1 VHVRQAT
8 TSSSEEQGAP
18 PPRSRFTLVTD
29 ERQEVPATTTFR
41 ARLLIVDD
49 EETLMT
55 ALCKTLEAEGY
66 AVTGFT
72 SAQQALDQLRQSQF
86 DLLLTDLNMPEMDG
100 IALLRAAQEI
110 DRDLAGVVMT
120 GFGTVDTAVQAL
132 RGGAADYVLKPFR
145 LNNLMPVLARAL
157 ETRRLRTENIQLREA
172 VSIYELSRAITH
184 GLSEDEVV
192 QRTVTA
198 ASQQSDAA
206 AVQLLVPSKEGHELI
221 VGGKWGAHESWPESL
236 HFPIDESI
244 NTWLAT
250 AREQLSAWDG
260 SSEPAAVFAP
270 PFPGEGVALPIVAG
284 GNFYGILRF
293 SSGAVGRRLTPG
305 QIKALE
311 ILAGTAAAAFEAASL
326 LTQLRT
332 LNQELEQRVR
342 DRTQEL
348 QAANADLESFSYSV
362 SHDLRAPLRVVDGY
376 CQMFMDEFGAGLE
389 PHGRA
394 TLEKARAG
402 ATRMN
407 QLIDDLLRLARFSR
421 QPLHTRPVEMSALVN
436 RVAGNLQEQLQ
447 GRSVELAVG
456 ALPDCVADAALLEQ
470 VFTNLLSNALK
481 FTAGR
486 PNARVEVGARTEGA
500 EHVYFVKDNGVGFDM
515 RYAERLF
522 GVFQR
527 LHSQAEFTGT
537 GIGLSIV
544 HRIVRRHGGRT
555 WAEGVLQQGATFY
568 FSLPG
573 SVAE

>member
-1 VHVRQAT
+1 MAFPD
-8 TSSSEEQGAP
+8 EEQGRRLP
-18 PPRSRFTLVTD
+18 SRSTPLTD
-29 ERQEVPATTTFR
+29 ERREVPDMTTFR

-49 EETLMT
+49 EEALMT

-66 AVTGFT
+66 AVTGFS
-72 SAQQALDQLRQSQF
+72 SARLALEQLRQSQF
-86 DLLLTDLNMPEMDG
+86 DLLLTDLMMPEMDG

-120 GFGTVDTAVQAL
+120 GHGTVDTAVQAL
-132 RGGAADYVLKPFR
+132 HGGAADYVLKPFR
-145 LNNLMPVLARAL
+145 LNSLLPVLTRAL

-172 VSIYELSRAITH
+172 VSIYELSRAITR

-192 QRTVTA
+192 QRTVAA
-198 ASQQSDAA
+198 ASQQSDAG
-206 AVQLLVPSKEGHELI
+206 AVQLLVPAMEGREL
-221 VGGKWGAHESWPESL
+221 VVRGTWGAGEYWSERR
-236 HFPIDESI
+236 FPIDESI
-244 NTWLAT
+244 TRWLAI

-260 SSEPAAVFAP
+260 SRELEAVFAP
-270 PFPGEGVALPIVAG
+270 PFPGERLGVALPIVAG

-293 SSGAVGRRLTPG
+293 CSRAEQRRLTPG

-376 CQMFMDEFGAGLE
+376 CQMFMDEFATGIAPE
-389 PHGRA
+389 GREILA
-394 TLEKARAG
+394 KARAG

-421 QPLHTRPVEMSALVN
+421 QPLNTRPVEMSALIE
-436 RVAGNLQEQLQ
+436 RVVTNLQDQLQ
-447 GRSVELAVG
+447 GRSVELDIG

-486 PNARVEVGARTEGA
+486 PDTRIEVGASTEGA
-500 EHVYFVKDNGVGFDM
+500 EQIYFVKDNGVGFDM

-527 LHSQAEFTGT
+527 LHSQTEFAGT

-544 HRIVRRHGGRT
+544 HRIIRRHGGRT
-555 WAEGVLQQGATFY
+555 WAEGALQQGATFY
-568 FSLPG
+568 FSLPRG
-573 SVAE
+573 PGA

>member
-1 VHVRQAT
+1 MAFPD
-8 TSSSEEQGAP
+8 EEQGRRLP
-18 PPRSRFTLVTD
+18 SRSTPLTD
-29 ERQEVPATTTFR
+29 ERREVPDMTTFR

-49 EETLMT
+49 EEALMT
-55 ALCKTLEAEGY
+55 ALCNTLEAEGY
-66 AVTGFT
+66 AVTGFS
-72 SAQQALDQLRQSQF
+72 SARLALEQLRQSQF
-86 DLLLTDLNMPEMDG
+86 DLLLTDLMMPEMDG

-120 GFGTVDTAVQAL
+120 GHGTVDTAVQAL
-132 RGGAADYVLKPFR
+132 HGGAADYVLKPFR
-145 LNNLMPVLARAL
+145 LNSLLPVLTRAL

-172 VSIYELSRAITH
+172 VSIYELSRAITR

-192 QRTVTA
+192 QRTVAA
-198 ASQQSDAA
+198 ASQQSDAG
-206 AVQLLVPSKEGHELI
+206 AVQLLVPAMEGREL
-221 VGGKWGAHESWPESL
+221 VVRGTWGAGEYWSERR
-236 HFPIDESI
+236 FPIDESI
-244 NTWLAT
+244 TRWLAI

-260 SSEPAAVFAP
+260 SRELEAVFAP
-270 PFPGEGVALPIVAG
+270 PFPGERLGVALPIVAG

-293 SSGAVGRRLTPG
+293 CSRAEQRRLTPG

-376 CQMFMDEFGAGLE
+376 CQMFMDEFATGIAPE
-389 PHGRA
+389 GREILA
-394 TLEKARAG
+394 KARAG

-421 QPLHTRPVEMSALVN
+421 QPLNTRPVEMSALIE
-436 RVAGNLQEQLQ
+436 RVVTNLQDQLQ
-447 GRSVELAVG
+447 GRSVELDIG

-486 PNARVEVGARTEGA
+486 PDTRIEVGASTEGA
-500 EHVYFVKDNGVGFDM
+500 EQIYFVKDNGVGFDM

-527 LHSQAEFTGT
+527 LHSQTEFAGT

-544 HRIVRRHGGRT
+544 HRIIRRHGGRT
-555 WAEGVLQQGATFY
+555 WAEGALQQGATFY
-568 FSLPG
+568 FSLPRG
-573 SVAE
+573 PGA

>member
-1 VHVRQAT
+1 MASPV
-8 TSSSEEQGAP
+8 EEQGRRLP
-18 PPRSRFTLVTD
+18 SRSTPVTD
-29 ERQEVPATTTFR
+29 ERREVPDMTTFR

-49 EETLMT
+49 EEALMT

-66 AVTGFT
+66 AVTGFS
-72 SAQQALDQLRQSQF
+72 SARLALEQLRQSQF
-86 DLLLTDLNMPEMDG
+86 DLLLTDLMMPEMDG

-120 GFGTVDTAVQAL
+120 GHGTVDTAVQAL
-132 RGGAADYVLKPFR
+132 HGGAADYVLKPFR
-145 LNNLMPVLARAL
+145 LNSLLPVLTRAL

-172 VSIYELSRAITH
+172 VSIYELSRAITR

-192 QRTVTA
+192 QRTVAA
-198 ASQQSDAA
+198 ASQQSDAG
-206 AVQLLVPSKEGHELI
+206 AVQLLVPAMEGRELV
-221 VGGKWGAHESWPESL
+221 VGGTWGAGEYWSERR
-236 HFPIDESI
+236 FPIDESI
-244 NTWLAT
+244 TRWLAI

-260 SSEPAAVFAP
+260 SRELEAVFAP
-270 PFPGEGVALPIVAG
+270 PFPGERLGVALPIVAG
-284 GNFYGILRF
+284 GNYYGILRF
-293 SSGAVGRRLTPG
+293 CSRAEQRRLTPG

-376 CQMFMDEFGAGLE
+376 CQMFMDEFATGIAPE
-389 PHGRA
+389 GREILA
-394 TLEKARAG
+394 KARAG

-421 QPLHTRPVEMSALVN
+421 QPLNTRPVEMGALLE
-436 RVAGNLQEQLQ
+436 RVVTHLQEQMQ
-447 GRSVELAVG
+447 GRSVALEIG

-486 PNARVEVGARTEGA
+486 PNTRIEVGARTEGA
-500 EHVYFVKDNGVGFDM
+500 EQIYFVKDNGVGFDM

-527 LHSQAEFTGT
+527 LHSQTEFAGT

-544 HRIVRRHGGRT
+544 HRIIRRHGGRT
-555 WAEGVLQQGATFY
+555 WAEGALQQGATFY
-568 FSLPG
+568 FSLPRG
-573 SVAE
+573 PGA